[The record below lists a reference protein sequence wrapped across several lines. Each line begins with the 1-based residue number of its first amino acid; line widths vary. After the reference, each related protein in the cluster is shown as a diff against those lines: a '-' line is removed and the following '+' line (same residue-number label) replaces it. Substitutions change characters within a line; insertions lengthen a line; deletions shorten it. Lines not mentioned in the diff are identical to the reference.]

1 MIGDSKILKSTEPD
15 KNVWGHFNGC
25 MSSAYLVILEELTE
39 KKTTEFDGIIKE
51 LITGGIIQI
60 NQKGEKPYSMK
71 SFHKFIS
78 ASNTTPIKT
87 IKGDRRN
94 FIVQA
99 SNELIGNQEYFKQL
113 RQYTKD
119 KRIQQI
125 FHERITSDDTL
136 ENFKSEIIPLT
147 EYQKTLQNANR
158 SEYDLFL
165 EHYVRQ
171 YNTSTIREVQSNDLY
186 QLFKEW
192 IESNGYDYK
201 VTSTKFVRN
210 IKLLYVP
217 INSLQTS
224 LNDPTLHR
232 RDANYIR
239 INISILKTYYELN

>member
-1 MIGDSKILKSTEPD
+1 MPHMTGGMGAGKSELLNFIGYMIGESKILKSTEPD

-158 SEYDLFL
+158 SEYDLYL
-165 EHYVRQ
+165 E
-171 YNTSTIREVQSNDLY
+171 DL
-186 QLFKEW
+186 KC
-192 IESNGYDYK
+192 IVISMNGWNPTDMI
-201 VTSTKFVRN
+201 TK
-210 IKLLYVP
+210 
-217 INSLQTS
+217 
-224 LNDPTLHR
+224 
-232 RDANYIR
+232 
-239 INISILKTYYELN
+239 